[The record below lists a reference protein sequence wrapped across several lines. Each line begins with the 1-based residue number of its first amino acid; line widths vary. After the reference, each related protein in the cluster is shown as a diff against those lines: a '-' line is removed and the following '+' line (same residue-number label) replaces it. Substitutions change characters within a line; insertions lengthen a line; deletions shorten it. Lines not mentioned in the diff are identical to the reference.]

1 MRRIIH
7 ISDIHFGR
15 TEPVVLKRL
24 TEKIIE
30 LEADLIV
37 VSGDLTQRAKRSEF
51 AQAKAFLDRFQTPK
65 VVVPGNHDIPVYNVY
80 QRFLDPFRKYH
91 EFLGEDREPS
101 FVDDEIAVIGINSA
115 RSLVVKGGRV
125 NESQID
131 RAMAKMCSLDDK
143 VLKVIVT
150 HHPFDLPA
158 GHNEDDIIG
167 RAKGMMPKLAECG
180 ADVFLAGHMHVSSV
194 THSAERY
201 KMPSGYNALIIQA
214 GTAASTRGRGEA
226 NSFNLLEF
234 EDPRLSVHRLE
245 CAVPAAGF
253 RIATTE
259 QFTQSGVGWLRLETK
274 S

>member
-15 TEPVVLKRL
+15 TEPVVLERL
-24 TEKIIE
+24 IEKMLE
-30 LEADLIV
+30 LNSDLIV
-37 VSGDLTQRAKRSEF
+37 VSGDLTQRATRREF
-51 AQAKAFLDRFQTPK
+51 ALARKFLDMFSTPK
-65 VVVPGNHDIPVYNVY
+65 VVVPGNHDIPAYNLY
-80 QRFLDPFRKYH
+80 QRFFDPFRKYH
-91 EFLGEDREPS
+91 EFLGADREPS
-101 FVDDEIAVIGINSA
+101 FLDDELAVIGVNSA
-115 RSLVVKGGRV
+115 RSMVVKGGRV
-125 NESQID
+125 NEEQIEKV
-131 RAMAKMCSLDDK
+131 RSKMCSLDDR

-158 GHNEDDIIG
+158 GYDDDDIVG
-167 RAKGMMPKLAECG
+167 RASRMMPKLAECG

-201 KMPSGYNALIIQA
+201 KMPSGYNALVIQA

-234 EDPRLSVHRLE
+234 ENPRLTVHRLE
-245 CAVPAAGF
+245 CSVPAEGF
-253 RIATTE
+253 RLATTE
-259 QFTQSGVGWLRLETK
+259 EFTQSGVGWLRMDAK

>member
-7 ISDIHFGR
+7 ISDVHFGR
-15 TEPVVLKRL
+15 TNAAVLERL
-24 TEKIIE
+24 TEKMLE
-30 LEADLIV
+30 LDAHLIV

-51 AQAKAFLDRFQTPK
+51 AQAKAFLDRFPAPK
-65 VVVPGNHDIPVYNVY
+65 VVVPGNHDIPVLNVY

-101 FVDDEIAVIGINSA
+101 FLDNEIAVMGINSA

-125 NESQID
+125 NETQIERVRSQ
-131 RAMAKMCSLDDK
+131 MCSLDEN

-158 GHNEDDIIG
+158 GHDEDDIIG
-167 RAKGMMPKLAECG
+167 RASRMMPKLAECG
-180 ADVFLAGHMHVSSV
+180 ADVFLAGHMHISSV

-201 KMPSGYNALIIQA
+201 KMPSGYNALVIQA

-234 EDPRLSVHRLE
+234 ENPRLTVHRLE
-245 CAVPAAGF
+245 CGVPSEGF
-253 RIATTE
+253 NVATTE
-259 QFTQSGVGWLRLETK
+259 EFTQSGVGWLRI
-274 S
+274 